1 MAELPDIELIV
12 SRLREQSV
20 GKKIIKV
27 RVTHRRE
34 IRDSG
39 EALSNNL
46 KDQKIMDVSRYGKE
60 LRFLFSNGQMLEIRL
75 MKTGSLFLF
84 NNINDHSH
92 VIAEFSFNDGSGLAL
107 TDPLKKAKASLN
119 PVDTIGVD
127 ALSEDLTF
135 NYLKSVFSRKLS
147 TIKKVLMDQSVIRG
161 IGGVYSDEILWETR
175 ISPFSRVRAIPDDE
189 IQELEINIK
198 KVLNNATA
206 MIKRNY
212 QDEIP
217 NNTTEVLKIHGQVKS
232 PTGFKIHIDADRG
245 LKTYYTLEQMLYRK

>member
-1 MAELPDIELIV
+1 MDARLPLWLHTIHCRTKL
-12 SRLREQSV
+12 RLPPCA
-20 GKKIIKV
+20 
-27 RVTHRRE
+27 RR
-34 IRDSG
+34 
-39 EALSNNL
+39 
-46 KDQKIMDVSRYGKE
+46 
-60 LRFLFSNGQMLEIRL
+60 
-75 MKTGSLFLF
+75 
-84 NNINDHSH
+84 
-92 VIAEFSFNDGSGLAL
+92 LA
-107 TDPLKKAKASLN
+107 
-119 PVDTIGVD
+119 V
-127 ALSEDLTF
+127 
-135 NYLKSVFSRKLS
+135 
-147 TIKKVLMDQSVIRG
+147 
-161 IGGVYSDEILWETR
+161 SDEILWETR